1 MGSDNK
7 EEQRGQKMKRAMLGV
22 ALLAANLLCVS
33 NGLPMAE
40 ARTRPTVI
48 VALGDSLTA
57 GLGLPQD
64 EAFPAVLER
73 ALKARGH
80 DVKVVNGGVSG
91 DTAQAGLGRLNWAVP
106 ADASAVIIEL
116 GANDA
121 LQGLPPEATRATL
134 EAIIQRLQGRGLPIL
149 LTGMEAPR
157 NMGKNYVEAFGAL
170 YPDLAKKYDLV
181 FYPFFLDGVAMQ
193 KSLTLQDGMHPN
205 AQGVARI
212 VEGITPKVEELLARV
227 AAKK

>member
-22 ALLAANLLCVS
+22 AILAANLLCVS

-40 ARTRPTVI
+40 AQTRPTVI

-80 DVKVVNGGVSG
+80 DVKVVNAGVSG
-91 DTAQAGLGRLNWAVP
+91 DTAQAGLGRLDWAVP

-134 EAIIQRLQGRGLPIL
+134 EAIIKRLQARGLPIL

-157 NMGKNYVEAFGAL
+157 NMGKDYVEAFDAL
-170 YPDLAKKYDLV
+170 YPDLAKRYDVV
-181 FYPFFLDGVAMQ
+181 FYPFFLGGVAMQ

-227 AAKK
+227 AAKE